1 MAGDWIKVEHAT
13 CRKVEVLRIAS
24 ALSIHPDQALGL
36 CIRFWIWC
44 DEQLKDGHAAGM
56 NSVTL
61 DSHFNQP
68 GLSDALITA
77 GWLQARQGSLVI
89 PNFDRHMSESAKNR
103 ALSGIRK
110 KKQRHGNVTE
120 MSRSKRDKSVTRE
133 EKRREEKRR
142 EDEKEPPNPL
152 SGESGRKPPAKAP
165 PFDPLKVDLP
175 PSLESPE
182 FRAAWADWMRHRM
195 EIKKPYK
202 PLGVEKLVEQL
213 AAMGA
218 VRSIAAINYSIAN
231 QWQGVFE
238 PKSSDRPGRGAG
250 SDPRG
255 NISVVEEYLRDRR
268 A

>member
-1 MAGDWIKVEHAT
+1 MLVN
-13 CRKVEVLRIAS
+13 L
-24 ALSIHPDQALGL
+24 
-36 CIRFWIWC
+36 
-44 DEQLKDGHAAGM
+44 LKDEAAPVYLLRLWAHCQNRKTVTFENLSNEALKALCRFPGHA
-56 NSVTL
+56 
-61 DSHFNQP
+61 NQLESSLAAS
-68 GLSDALITA
+68 GFVRRDDD
-77 GWLQARQGSLVI
+77 GSLNVLGWAEYNQTLI
-89 PNFDRHMSESAKNR
+89 AAWANGRNGGRP
-103 ALSGIRK
+103 K
-110 KKQRHGNVTE
+110 KPTENPRVTDGYPTGNPRRTD
-120 MSRSKRDKSVTRE
+120 KRREDEIRE
-133 EKRREEKRR
+133 EKIG

-152 SGESGRKPPAKAP
+152 PGESGRKRPAKAP

-202 PLGVEKLVEQL
+202 PLGVEKLLEQL

-238 PKSSDRPGRGAG
+238 PKSSDPPAPRPGAG